1 MPKSS
6 NGFLATRL
14 ETLIVHGLPTKAF
27 SMDFEDTGGP
37 IFPHTVLVFIPGNP
51 GLVDWYLRSFE
62 TILARL
68 GPGFA
73 ARGVSNAG
81 HAFENGLSA
90 VATTDDKNDDDATKA
105 TAIAHTVDGQ
115 SIHKCA
121 YVDLLTVEFEVWRT
135 STQTETV
142 GRPPLPTWIF
152 VSHSIGC
159 HVIQR
164 ALMLR
169 PDVIRRTRLLIHLTP
184 FLRMSAPAPEQR
196 LFDWAAS
203 NGPTVIAGITS
214 LLKIF
219 KQLPRSL
226 LNEMLKPAIGD
237 ASSREITVSLIRQPR
252 MAANYVHLG
261 TQEIRDVPQL
271 FDVRSSC
278 GNACVATLY
287 NRRRRLLR
295 TYLTGLFFNYK
306 AAFCHEV
313 HRQVLSHEHSRGR

>member
-1 MPKSS
+1 
-6 NGFLATRL
+6 
-14 ETLIVHGLPTKAF
+14 
-27 SMDFEDTGGP
+27 MDFEDTGGP

-73 ARGVSNAG
+73 ARGVANAG
-81 HAFENGLSA
+81 HAFEDGLSA
-90 VATTDDKNDDDATKA
+90 VATKDDKNDDATEA
-105 TAIAHTVDGQ
+105 AAIAHTVDGQ
-115 SIHKCA
+115 STHKCA
-121 YVDLLTVEFEVWRT
+121 YVDLLTVEFDEWRT

-159 HVIQR
+159 HFVQR

-184 FLRMSAPAPEQR
+184 FLRMSSPASAQR
-196 LFDWAAS
+196 LLDWAAS
-203 NGPTVIAGITS
+203 NGSTVIAGTTS
-214 LLKIF
+214 FLKIL

-226 LNEMLKPAIGD
+226 LNEMLKPAMGD
-237 ASSREITVSLIRQPR
+237 ASSREITVSLLRQPR
-252 MAANYVHLG
+252 MAANFFHLG

-271 FDVRSSC
+271 FDVRFSC
-278 GNACVATLY
+278 GNALVATLR
-287 NRRRRLLR
+287 NQSRRLLR
-295 TYLTGLFFNYK
+295 TYLTGRFLYYK
-306 AAFCHEV
+306 AAFCDEV
-313 HRQVLSHEHSRGR
+313 HR